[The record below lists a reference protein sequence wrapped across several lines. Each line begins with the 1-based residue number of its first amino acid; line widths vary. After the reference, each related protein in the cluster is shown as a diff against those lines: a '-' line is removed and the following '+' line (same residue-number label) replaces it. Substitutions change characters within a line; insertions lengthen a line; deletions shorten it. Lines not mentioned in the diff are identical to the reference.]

1 MPAGARAPTPLGSR
15 RRGVQ
20 HYSSNERPKAFGR
33 DARMTQRK
41 TRYDWFQV
49 LQPPALSV
57 DRRERWRAACGAL
70 AGIAFAGVLCRF
82 LADVYGLSPWL
93 MAPLG
98 ASAVLVFALPA
109 SPLAQPWSVLV
120 GNTLSA
126 LVGVAAARWIPD
138 VALAGAVAVGASILV
153 MFATRSLHPPGGATA
168 LLAVLSGAQSPVFA
182 LFPAAANSLALLV
195 AGTLYNRLTGRDYPH
210 RQSAAPAARH
220 ARFTQ
225 ADLDAA
231 LARYNQ
237 VLAVGPADL
246 AELLEDAETQ
256 AYARQLGERTVADI
270 MTRDVVTADYAM
282 PLGEAWQLMRERHV
296 KALPVIGRGRHLI
309 GIVTTGDFLSHAV
322 RDVFPGLAD
331 RMRKLVTPTVAI
343 RTEKPEVVGEIMTR
357 RVRVVSADRPLSD
370 LLPLLAEGGH
380 HHVPIVDAGSKLLG
394 IVTQTDLIRA
404 LHTGQSQIAT

>member
-1 MPAGARAPTPLGSR
+1 
-15 RRGVQ
+15 
-20 HYSSNERPKAFGR
+20 
-33 DARMTQRK
+33 MTQRK
-41 TRYDWFQV
+41 TWGEWLRV
-49 LQPPALSV
+49 LQPPALAV
-57 DRRERWRAACGAL
+57 DRRERLRAACGAL
-70 AGIAFAGVLCRF
+70 VGIAFAALLCRF
-82 LADVYGLSPWL
+82 FAETWGASVWL

-109 SPLAQPWSVLV
+109 SPLAQPWSVLA

-126 LVGVAAARWIPD
+126 LAGVAAARWIPD
-138 VALAGAVAVGASILV
+138 VAVASAVGVGGAILL

-168 LLAVLSGAQSPVFA
+168 LFAVLAGAESPLFA
-182 LFPAAANSLALLV
+182 LFPAATNSLALLI
-195 AGTLYNRLTGRDYPH
+195 AGTIYNRATGRDYPH
-210 RQSAAPAARH
+210 RQNADPGTRH

-231 LARYNQ
+231 VARYNQ

-246 AELLEDAETQ
+246 ADLLEDAETQ
-256 AYARQLGERTVADI
+256 AYARQLAERTVADI

-282 PLGEAWQLMRERHV
+282 PLDEAWRLMRERHI
-296 KALPVIGRGRHLI
+296 KALPVIGPARQLI
-309 GIVTTGDFLSHAV
+309 GIVTTGDFLAHAA
-322 RDVFPGLAD
+322 RDVFPGLAE
-331 RMRKLVTPTVAI
+331 RVRKLVTPTAAI

-380 HHVPIVDAGSKLLG
+380 HHVPIVDAASKLLG

-404 LHTGQSQIAT
+404 LHTGRAAPQRAA